1 VLPEAH
7 LRRRRQKLAR
17 RGPDSGRSITDQ
29 VAPIPAYEGRGDLW
43 GALVMSAFDLYR
55 GDLCKKLGLKMPPTI
70 SEEREMWTLMSQVM
84 GYRSKEVADRVS
96 RFREGD

>member
-1 VLPEAH
+1 
-7 LRRRRQKLAR
+7 
-17 RGPDSGRSITDQ
+17 
-29 VAPIPAYEGRGDLW
+29 
-43 GALVMSAFDLYR
+43 MSAFDLYR
-55 GDLCKKLGLKMPPTI
+55 VDWGKKLGLKMPPTI